1 MNNWMEQKIKQ
12 NLPLGAHIRA
22 LRIKRGLTQEQMT
35 ARLQLHGCDLT
46 RGSYAKIEAGIQHI
60 SASQLLA
67 VADVLQTSIDAL
79 FGRSS

>member
-1 MNNWMEQKIKQ
+1 MEQKIKQ
-12 NLPLGAHIRA
+12 DLPLGAHIRA
-22 LRIKRGLTQEQMT
+22 LRIQRGWTQEQMT
-35 ARLQLHGCDLT
+35 ARLQLNGCDLT

>member
-1 MNNWMEQKIKQ
+1 
-12 NLPLGAHIRA
+12 
-22 LRIKRGLTQEQMT
+22 MT